1 MRRSYV
7 PITATPFAAGP
18 KYLEI
23 VPSNHWLR
31 NYIRCFWGSEKPYWK
46 NKASGPDLVI
56 PDTCADI
63 IYYMDYTDNKVMAGF
78 CGSNDRSFYAND
90 PFGTGHLVSTFCIR
104 FYAWGAYA
112 FSEDSLSDTINGFF
126 DVQSRFRWLDCQ
138 LQKRLFEMKTIQD
151 TVRFAEQL
159 FMKRI
164 LSVRQNQIIDDAV
177 DALLFHRGTLSA
189 AALAKEAFV
198 SSRQLERV
206 FREYTGITPKKISNL
221 VRYQYLWNDIVRNP
235 GFQILD
241 AVEKY
246 NYTDQPHLMRE
257 FKRYHAMGIKQA
269 RRYARLNVAN
279 IQDDGACNCYDL
291 SKGGT

>member
-1 MRRSYV
+1 M
-7 PITATPFAAGP
+7 TMP
-18 KYLEI
+18 KPE
-23 VPSNHWLR
+23 
-31 NYIRCFWGSEKPYWK
+31 
-46 NKASGPDLVI
+46 LVI

-63 IYYMDYTDNKVMAGF
+63 IYYADYTDNKIIAGF
-78 CGSNDRSFYAND
+78 CGPNDRSFYAYD
-90 PFGTGHLVSTFCIR
+90 PFEAGHLVSTFCIR

-138 LQKRLFEMKTIQD
+138 LQKRLFEMETIRE
-151 TVRFAEQL
+151 TAMFAQQL
-159 FMKRI
+159 FVQQM
-164 LSVRQNQIIDDAV
+164 LSARQNPVVDSAV

-189 AALAKEAFV
+189 AGLAKEAFV
-198 SSRQLERV
+198 STRQLERL

-221 VRYQYLWNDIVRNP
+221 VRYQYLWNDIIKNP

-257 FKRYHAMGIKQA
+257 FKRYHTMDVKEA
-269 RRYARLNVAN
+269 RRYACLDVAN
-279 IQDDGACNCYDL
+279 IQDDGAYNWYDL
-291 SKGGT
+291 PKGGM